1 METIVRT
8 YAADRAGAC
17 IPKVPAGTASR
28 TGNAGAAGIIGN
40 AGMFPFVPDAVP
52 AEAKEQT
59 AAAVSAGTAGQAA
72 ASEKTG
78 ELQSPRGPSGRE
90 ESLPGKMGIK
100 LFGPSSQIR
109 TAECPDTGDFL
120 RFMKKLYETA
130 GTKDP
135 REVARMLDI
144 IVSDLTG
151 SITGFATAIRTEGD
165 RMMVPVIGLNEKLE
179 EGMYIATGAHEIAHV
194 VDGHVYAASSG
205 SYMDEGSIFR
215 HGIDSRCLSWDEKR
229 CNLAAADICL
239 EDEDVF
245 RVTGYDNCHMRR
257 YRELMAQQKLL
268 SVSPQRCLQ
277 AVPYS
282 DGSVYVPE
290 KTRIRAEAYWKS
302 VRELGEHLREEE
314 AFLAQLNLVKSF
326 SEIAAELGTTETI
339 LHYKLEAMRLRGLDI
354 DRQELASYNRVFENA
369 LERSREYRSCAA
381 Y

>member
-1 METIVRT
+1 MKTVVRT
-8 YAADRAGAC
+8 YASDREGAC
-17 IPKVPAGTASR
+17 IPQVPAGTASR
-28 TGNAGAAGIIGN
+28 AGNAGAAGIIVH
-40 AGMFPFVPDAVP
+40 AGMFPFVPDEMP
-52 AEAKEQT
+52 AEDKEIT
-59 AAAVSAGTAGQAA
+59 AAAVSAGTAGQPA
-72 ASEKTG
+72 ASGKAG

-90 ESLPGKMGIK
+90 ESLPRKMGIK

-109 TAECPDTGDFL
+109 TAACPDTGDFL

-165 RMMVPVIGLNEKLE
+165 RMLVPVIGLNEKLE
-179 EGMYIATGAHEIAHV
+179 EGMYIATGAHEISHV

-205 SYMDEGSIFR
+205 SHMDEGSIFR

-239 EDEDVF
+239 EDRDVF

-268 SVSPQRCLQ
+268 SDSPQRCLQ
-277 AVPYS
+277 AFPYS
-282 DGSVYVPE
+282 DGSVCVPDN
-290 KTRIRAEAYWKS
+290 TRIRAEAYWKS
-302 VRELGEHLREEE
+302 VRELGERLREEE
-314 AFLAQLNLVKSF
+314 AFLAQLGLVRSF

-354 DRQELASYNRVFENA
+354 DRQELASYSRVFENA